1 MKQVRIGEKQ
11 VRELAKIYGCN
22 FVGGCGEK
30 TLVEQDGTVHRFKT
44 NADALAFL
52 VDKFMF

>member
-1 MKQVRIGEKQ
+1 MKQVRISEKQ
-11 VRELAKIYGCN
+11 VRELAAIYGCV

-30 TLVEQDGTVHRFKT
+30 TLRDQDGTVYRFKT

-52 VDKFMF
+52 VGKFMF